1 MGRGGNNSIVM
12 PPQTQAYYYVYPS
25 LHYFNRKVMNEDG
38 ESIENS
44 QQICNGFGIKYL
56 DNLLAETKT
65 PQGNEGNLY
74 DERGLF
80 FYEPTALI
88 GEDSTHKSRLSKAF
102 LSHAFARRKW

>member
-65 PQGNEGNLY
+65 PQGNEGKPFMMN
-74 DERGLF
+74 EVLF
-80 FYEPTALI
+80 FL
-88 GEDSTHKSRLSKAF
+88 
-102 LSHAFARRKW
+102 